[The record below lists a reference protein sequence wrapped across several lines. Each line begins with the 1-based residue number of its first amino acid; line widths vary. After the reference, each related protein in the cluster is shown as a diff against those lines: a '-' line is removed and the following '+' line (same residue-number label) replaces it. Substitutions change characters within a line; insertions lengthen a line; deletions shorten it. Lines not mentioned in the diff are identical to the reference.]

1 MKIESRHYT
10 YSDEIRN
17 SRIYNEFLQI
27 GFDDGWS
34 RNDKWDNF
42 RMLMDICRFTDTPI
56 QGTTVL
62 DVGCGTG
69 DLVQFLADKN
79 IKEYVGIDIFEP
91 AVAKAREKFP
101 DEKFIVKDFLRHRFR
116 KKFDFVFCS
125 GALTT
130 NLASNNYDMITL
142 AIRKMWRL
150 AKKGVGFN
158 FLMGEG
164 SGGNTLFL
172 YDPARVIATCKA
184 LAPQA
189 KIATITTSAGSG
201 KEIQEMHVFLF

>member
-1 MKIESRHYT
+1 MKMVSKHYT
-10 YSDEIRN
+10 SSDEIKN

-42 RMLMDICRFTDTPI
+42 TMLMDICRFTDTPI

-69 DLVQFLADKN
+69 DLVQFLANKD
-79 IKEYVGIDIFEP
+79 IKDYVGIDIFEP

-101 DEKFIVKDFLRHRFR
+101 DAKFIVKDFLTYRFR
-116 KKFDFVFCS
+116 KRFDFVFCS

-130 NLASNNYDMITL
+130 NLESNNYDMITS
-142 AIRKMWRL
+142 AIGKMWHL
-150 AKKGVGFN
+150 AEKGVSFN
-158 FLMGEG
+158 FLFGDS

-172 YDPARVIATCKA
+172 YDPVRVIAICQTQ
-184 LAPQA
+184 APEA
-189 KIATITTSAGSG
+189 TIATITTSAGFG